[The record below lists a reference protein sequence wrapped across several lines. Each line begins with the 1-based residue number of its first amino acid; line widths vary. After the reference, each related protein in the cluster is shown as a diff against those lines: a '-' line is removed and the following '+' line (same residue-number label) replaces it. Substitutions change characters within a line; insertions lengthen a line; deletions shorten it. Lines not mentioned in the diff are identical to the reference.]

1 MTDIPP
7 SFGVQPNMPPV
18 TTRFAPSPTGLL
30 HLGSAYSALFAEQAA
45 RKAGGRFLLRI
56 EDIDR
61 GRCRPEFEDAIYRD
75 LEWLGIEWDGPVRR
89 QSEHFDLYDHF
100 LHSLEEGGLIYP
112 CFCTRKEIAAS
123 ASAPHGP
130 DGPLYPGTCKTL
142 SRAETAEREAAGQSP
157 AMRLHMDRA
166 ARMIGP
172 LAFTDR
178 ERGIV
183 PVDPVACGDVVLG
196 RKEVPTSYHLSVTV
210 DDGLQHISLVTR
222 GADLLET
229 TAIHRILQSLL
240 GLPEPAYHHHR
251 VLTDADGE
259 RLSKRQRSLTIA
271 ALREAGKTPAE
282 VRALVGFSGQTP
294 S

>member
-1 MTDIPP
+1 MTVSQTD
-7 SFGVQPNMPPV
+7 STTLPNMPPV

-30 HLGSAYSALFAEQAA
+30 HLGSAYSALFAEKAA
-45 RKAGGRFLLRI
+45 RDQGGRFLLRI
-56 EDIDR
+56 EDIDQ

-89 QSEHFDLYDHF
+89 QSEHFELYDHF

-123 ASAPHGP
+123 ASAPHGL
-130 DGPLYPGTCKTL
+130 DGPLYPGTCKHL
-142 SRAETAEREAAGQSP
+142 SRSEALSREQAGAKP
-157 AMRLHMDRA
+157 AMRLHMDKA

-172 LAFTDR
+172 LSFHDR
-178 ERGIV
+178 EQGLIE
-183 PVDPVACGDVVLG
+183 VDPATCGDVVLG

-210 DDGLQHISLVTR
+210 DDGLQHVSLVTR
-222 GADLLET
+222 GSDLLEA

-240 GLPEPAYHHHR
+240 GLPEPEYHHHKI
-251 VLTDADGE
+251 LTGPNGE
-259 RLSKRQRSLTIA
+259 RLAKRDRSLTID
-271 ALREAGKTPAE
+271 ALREAGKSPAA
-282 VRALVGFSGQTP
+282 VRAMAGIPKSD